1 MDPTAGSPAAVAL
14 ARWRALPAAARALV
28 IGMVV
33 LAVVVGVG
41 MKLADSVFADYQVL
55 FSNLSPE
62 DAGAVMEGLRA
73 GQVPYRVGDAGQ
85 ILVPAA
91 RVHEWRMRLASQG
104 VPSGGV
110 IGFEIFDKNQWGLT
124 DFSQRLNFQRALQ
137 GELARTIGQLR
148 EVQQARVHLA
158 LPAPRVFASQDKP
171 PSASVVLRL
180 RPGSGLRPEQVRGI
194 VHLVT
199 AAVEGLSPDR
209 VTVVDAGGRVLASG
223 QERGNGVGGNQGEA
237 RTAVEQDVE
246 RRIQSLLDPIVGAG
260 RSAVRVAALVNF
272 DQVERTEERFDPKP
286 LVRTQS
292 KTTETSE
299 ASSSQPQP
307 GAIDRTPAP
316 APPTPGGKAQ
326 APVVA
331 EKPAPSPPV
340 ATSTNRTQRENEQTT
355 YDIART
361 VERTVV
367 APGEVRR
374 LSVAV
379 LLDIPLVNGAR
390 TPRADQEMDRI
401 RRLVTSAAGIRAD
414 RKDELEVVQVPFD
427 PAAAIPA
434 DSAGGA
440 AAEARAGL
448 PRWVW
453 IAGGVTAAVVAAG
466 VVMLMLHGRRR
477 RRTALEEAVQLAA
490 GAAAR
495 GPGGAAALPGAL
507 VSALDLTPKLTEQD
521 ELRERVLAAAR
532 EHPDEIAQII
542 RAWMFRRRTAP

>member
-1 MDPTAGSPAAVAL
+1 MEPNAGSPLAVAL
-14 ARWRALPAAARALV
+14 ARWRALPSGARALL
-28 IGMVV
+28 IGMAV

-41 MKLADSVFADYQVL
+41 MKLADTVFADYQVL

-62 DAGAVMEGLRA
+62 DAGAVVEALRT

-180 RPGSGLRPEQVRGI
+180 RPGASLRPEQVRGI

-199 AAVEGLSPDR
+199 AAVEGLSPER

-223 QERGNGVGGNQGEA
+223 QERGNGVSGNQGEA

-286 LVRTQS
+286 LVRAQTKS
-292 KTTETSE
+292 TETSE
-299 ASSSQPQP
+299 AASSQPQQ
-307 GAIDRTPAP
+307 AVADRTPAP
-316 APPTPGGKAQ
+316 APPTPGGRAPAP
-326 APVVA
+326 APV
-331 EKPAPSPPV
+331 EKAPPAPLV
-340 ATSTNRTQRENEQTT
+340 ATSTNKTQRENEQTT

-379 LLDIPLVNGAR
+379 LLDIPLVNGTR
-390 TPRADQEMDRI
+390 TPRADEELDRI

-427 PAAAIPA
+427 PAVGIPA
-434 DSAGGA
+434 DATGGA
-440 AAEARAGL
+440 PAEARAGL
-448 PRWVW
+448 PRWAW
-453 IAGGVTAAVVAAG
+453 IAGGVAAAVVVGGAVA
-466 VVMLMLHGRRR
+466 VTLRGRRR
-477 RRTALEEAVQLAA
+477 RRTALEEALQAA
-490 GAAAR
+490 TGAAAR
-495 GPGGAAALPGAL
+495 GPGGVALPGAL